1 MAYFLTLSRCKVQTI
16 IIHIE
21 SHNVVEKYI
30 WSVSKNNSV
39 IGLSERE
46 EIYNKTSVRTGDLT
60 EKEPCTYRTQITF
73 ISSEII
79 TAIN

>member
-1 MAYFLTLSRCKVQTI
+1 VQTI
-16 IIHIE
+16 IVHIKRY
-21 SHNVVEKYI
+21 NVVDKFT

-46 EIYNKTSVRTGDLT
+46 REEIYYKTSVRTGDPT
-60 EKEPCTYRTQITF
+60 EKEPHTYRTQVTF
-73 ISSEII
+73 VSAEII